1 MNSANTREILEGVT
15 LKGSM
20 LSTPLYIYVLH
31 HLCSAIADGGKTVI
45 MGRAIYMLAI
55 SGHLSIPSFHDFKLF
70 VSLNDTSNE
79 SAVIS
84 QFSQ

>member
-15 LKGSM
+15 LK
-20 LSTPLYIYVLH
+20 
-31 HLCSAIADGGKTVI
+31 DGGKTVI